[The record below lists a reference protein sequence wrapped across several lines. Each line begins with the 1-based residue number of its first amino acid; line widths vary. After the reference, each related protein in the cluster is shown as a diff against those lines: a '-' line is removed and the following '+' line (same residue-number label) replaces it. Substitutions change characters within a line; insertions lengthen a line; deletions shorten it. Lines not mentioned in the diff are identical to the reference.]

1 MASADNT
8 VDNNNMMIQL
18 YEPPQVGETAA
29 AAASNPTNAVDSTTA
44 NPSDSSTTI
53 SNNNNNA
60 DSTTG
65 WKWMWPDIRNEE
77 GRRSSLLLDVKRG
90 LIEQIW
96 TTLEAE
102 MLDRFR
108 ASCFGAY
115 LHYPKN
121 QVPSAVMHL
130 MISQQVIKEG
140 SEEDELWFLVGDK
153 FVRYQNT
160 NMRLSPKFV
169 DPENKYGKKGAPY
182 TYVLKLFKKPPRAL
196 RRSPVDLL
204 KIAKVL
210 FVHGYFYAIDTRT
223 NIAKWLW
230 VLVEDE
236 NEQEKF
242 PWGAFS
248 FQIFIMRMK
257 NLKAG
262 ERSYH
267 FYGFSHAFLA
277 VPGLAAKVTSN
288 PKHDLV
294 QPRLIKRLF
303 HKCSSVDEL
312 VKFFDSKEPIECY
325 EKLEPTELNQYTW
338 WGHVADDIRSSVKYI
353 HRESHFTGKA
363 KELKRTREQYP
374 VPEREQGDGSVPT
387 VETGSR
393 NNSVPALELRPAK
406 RTRTT
411 ENPNVDSDE
420 LLNSILETG

>member
-8 VDNNNMMIQL
+8 VDNNNMAIQL

-53 SNNNNNA
+53 SNNNNNNA

-65 WKWMWPDIRNEE
+65 WKWRWPDIRNEE
-77 GRRSSLLLDVKRG
+77 GRRSSPLLDVKRG

-96 TTLEAE
+96 TTLEVK

-140 SEEDELWFLVGDK
+140 AEEDELWFLEGV
-153 FVRYQNT
+153 FR
-160 NMRLSPKFV
+160 KFV
-169 DPENKYGKKGAPY
+169 DPDNKYGKKGAPY
-182 TYVLKLFKKPPRAL
+182 TDVLKLFKKPPRAL
-196 RRSPVDLL
+196 RRSPEDLL

-210 FVHGYFYAIDTRT
+210 YVHGYFYAIDTRT

-236 NEQEKF
+236 NEWEKF
-242 PWGAFS
+242 PWGAYS
-248 FQIFIMRMK
+248 FKIFIMRMK

-267 FYGFSHAFLA
+267 FYGFSHAFLHFVFEA
-277 VPGLAAKVTSN
+277 VPGLAAKVTSK
-288 PKHDLV
+288 PKHGLV

-312 VKFFDSKEPIECY
+312 VKFFDSNEPIESY
-325 EKLEPTELNQYTW
+325 EKLEPTESELNQYTW
-338 WGHVADDIRSSVKYI
+338 WGHVADDVRSSVKYI
-353 HRESHFTGKA
+353 HRES
-363 KELKRTREQYP
+363 
-374 VPEREQGDGSVPT
+374 
-387 VETGSR
+387 
-393 NNSVPALELRPAK
+393 
-406 RTRTT
+406 
-411 ENPNVDSDE
+411 
-420 LLNSILETG
+420 